1 MKHTSIIYL
10 SLGTNL
16 GNRSLNLKN
25 SIASIE
31 KKVGIIKR
39 QSCIYQTKAW
49 GVINQPD
56 FLNMVLEVQ
65 TSLTPQ
71 VVLETVLSIETE
83 MGRVRERKWYTRLID
98 IDLLFYED
106 LIIEES
112 NLIVP
117 HPYLHLRNFV
127 LQPLLDLV
135 PLLVHPIMKKTVL
148 QLVVECGDELPVKKR
163 NSM

>member
-1 MKHTSIIYL
+1 M
-10 SLGTNL
+10 GTNL

>member
-1 MKHTSIIYL
+1 
-10 SLGTNL
+10 LGTNL